1 MSESIRQTMVLT
13 GCASGIGK
21 CLSRR
26 FLDEGHR
33 VFCTDIDVEPMRAWI
48 EEGDYSTAQVGWQKL
63 DVRHPSDWEE
73 ALAEASRQFGDVDV
87 MMNIAGFLRPG
98 YVCDVDC
105 ADVDL
110 HLDVNVKGVI
120 LGTRA
125 AAQRMRDQGQGHI
138 VNFGSLASL
147 TPVPGLSLYGASKFA
162 VRGFSLAAAEE
173 LRPHGVD
180 VSLVLLD
187 AVKTPMLD
195 LQADYEEA
203 ALTFSGRRPLTLDE
217 VEALMVDHV
226 LVGRPLEVTLPKSRG
241 LMARFAGTAPDLTRL
256 LSPLMTRIGR
266 RAQEKFEKD

>member
-1 MSESIRQTMVLT
+1 MSETSRQTMVLT

-26 FLDEGHR
+26 LLDEGHR

-48 EEGDYSTAQVGWQKL
+48 DEGGYSADQVGWRKL
-63 DVRHPSDWEE
+63 DVRHPEDWDDTFDE
-73 ALAEASRQFGDVDV
+73 AVQKFGGVDV
-87 MMNIAGFLRPG
+87 MMNIAGFLRPA

-125 AAQRMRDQGQGHI
+125 AAKRMRDQGRGHI

-162 VRGFSLAAAEE
+162 VRGFTLAAAEE
-173 LRPHGVD
+173 LRPQGVD

-203 ALTFSGRRPLTLDE
+203 ALTFSGRRPLTLEE
-217 VEALMVDHV
+217 VEALMIDDV
-226 LVGRPLEVTLPKSRG
+226 LAGRPLEVTLPKSRG
-241 LMARFAGTAPDLTRL
+241 LMARFAGAAPEMTRLISPLLTRL
-256 LSPLMTRIGR
+256 GR
-266 RAQEKFEKD
+266 RAQGKYDK